1 MNIPKHVLNCPWV
14 GQQHDILSFCEH
26 LILRLWSIF
35 SQNDNSDLFTKIDFI
50 KNVSVVVYSSTLF
63 LYAYKVKNQNSINIV
78 KIGYTYPISAMHR
91 VKRKS

>member
-35 SQNDNSDLFTKIDFI
+35 SQNDNSVISQPIETM
-50 KNVSVVVYSSTLF
+50 NTEVSLLISI
-63 LYAYKVKNQNSINIV
+63 YKSQACLLLI
-78 KIGYTYPISAMHR
+78 YTSQ
-91 VKRKS
+91 

>member
-35 SQNDNSDLFTKIDFI
+35 SQNDNSAQYCKD
-50 KNVSVVVYSSTLF
+50 YG
-63 LYAYKVKNQNSINIV
+63 NQCSDNQGLAVLNMIFS
-78 KIGYTYPISAMHR
+78 
-91 VKRKS
+91 

>member
-1 MNIPKHVLNCPWV
+1 MIIIIHTFLQKL
-14 GQQHDILSFCEH
+14 ILSKKF
-26 LILRLWSIF
+26 LS
-35 SQNDNSDLFTKIDFI
+35 LFIVLF
-50 KNVSVVVYSSTLF
+50 F